1 MIYYPK
7 IYGTCAGANKAIE
20 TAYKLK
26 KENTNKN
33 IYIYKEI
40 LHNPYIIKELE
51 KDNIKCIDDLKI
63 LTKDDILIIRAH
75 GEPKETYDYLEEN
88 NIEYYD
94 ATCTNVL
101 KVHNIAIEKQ
111 KNGYKVIIVGKKTH
125 PEVIGTNGWINNEGI
140 IIETK
145 NDYKDLNK
153 SDKYFI
159 VCQTT
164 VSHKKLQELLNYMN
178 ENNISYE
185 VENTI
190 CNAQKLIQTSSIALA
205 EQMDIMFV
213 IGGKESSNTKE
224 LYNLCNEVTKTYY
237 FSDIKDFF
245 NFIKKEKYTL
255 NTKIGFTGGAS
266 TPKEQ
271 IKEYANLLEFF
282 IYYKTKLKEFET
294 ELKKINKS
302 FLENDNVIVIDAINK
317 FINMNGDGKF
327 LRGCLIDLGYK
338 LTKNDDYAKT
348 LSLAYETFET
358 SILIH
363 DDIIDNA
370 HLRRNKETIHETYK
384 DEFKKY
390 NVENDNI
397 NTSLALCIGDLG
409 FFYTNE
415 MITKKYKNDKNLAKL
430 LSYYNNIVI
439 KTIKGEII
447 DVALPFIE
455 KNDKEHTLH
464 EEDIMEIYRLKTSWY
479 TVIGPFVLGMILGNS
494 KAKDIETFEKV
505 LEPLGIAFQIK
516 DDILGIYSSK
526 EILGKSVYSD
536 IEEFKQ
542 TILYSYIKINR
553 NDLLDELLKYYGKSI
568 TEEESK
574 KVQDLF
580 ENSGALE
587 YATNKMNEM
596 FNEVYT
602 NIKLMDIKE
611 YTKNILLGLIL
622 FLRLREK

>member
-245 NFIKKEKYTL
+245 DFIKKEKYTL

-390 NVENDNI
+390 NVENDNT

-479 TVIGPFVLGMILGNS
+479 TVVGPFVLGMILGNS

-574 KVQDLF
+574 KVQELF

-602 NIKLMDIKE
+602 NVKLMDIKE

>member
-224 LYNLCNEVTKTYY
+224 LYNLCNEVAKTYY

-245 NFIKKEKYTL
+245 DFIKKEKYTL

-338 LTKNDDYAKT
+338 LSKNDDYAKT

-390 NVENDNI
+390 NVENDNT

-479 TVIGPFVLGMILGNS
+479 TVVGPFVLGMILGNS

-553 NDLLDELLKYYGKSI
+553 NDLLEELLKYYGKSI

-574 KVQDLF
+574 KVQELF

-602 NIKLMDIKE
+602 NIKSIDIKE

>member
-140 IIETK
+140 IIETE

-245 NFIKKEKYTL
+245 DFIKKEKYTL

-390 NVENDNI
+390 NVENDNT

-479 TVIGPFVLGMILGNS
+479 TVVGPFVLGMILGNS

-553 NDLLDELLKYYGKSI
+553 NDLLGELLKYYGKSI

-574 KVQDLF
+574 KVQELF

-587 YATNKMNEM
+587 YATNRMNEM

>member
-51 KDNIKCIDDLKI
+51 KDNIKCIDDLKT

-145 NDYKDLNK
+145 DDYKNLNK
-153 SDKYFI
+153 NDKYFI

-185 VENTI
+185 AENTI

-237 FSDIKDFF
+237 FSNIKDFF
-245 NFIKKEKYTL
+245 NFIKKEKYTFL
-255 NTKIGFTGGAS
+255 QKMQVLFLTSIGKYFSVNQICKIFFRLCSKWQSKNTKYYFPINYTYTGNYSRMFDRKIFESTVYGIIRGRKFPVPGGFDQELRQQYGNYQEP
-266 TPKEQ
+266 PK
-271 IKEYANLLEFF
+271 
-282 IYYKTKLKEFET
+282 
-294 ELKKINKS
+294 
-302 FLENDNVIVIDAINK
+302 DN
-317 FINMNGDGKF
+317 
-327 LRGCLIDLGYK
+327 
-338 LTKNDDYAKT
+338 
-348 LSLAYETFET
+348 
-358 SILIH
+358 SI
-363 DDIIDNA
+363 
-370 HLRRNKETIHETYK
+370 
-384 DEFKKY
+384 
-390 NVENDNI
+390 
-397 NTSLALCIGDLG
+397 
-409 FFYTNE
+409 
-415 MITKKYKNDKNLAKL
+415 
-430 LSYYNNIVI
+430 
-439 KTIKGEII
+439 
-447 DVALPFIE
+447 
-455 KNDKEHTLH
+455 
-464 EEDIMEIYRLKTSWY
+464 
-479 TVIGPFVLGMILGNS
+479 
-494 KAKDIETFEKV
+494 
-505 LEPLGIAFQIK
+505 
-516 DDILGIYSSK
+516 
-526 EILGKSVYSD
+526 
-536 IEEFKQ
+536 
-542 TILYSYIKINR
+542 YIKH
-553 NDLLDELLKYYGKSI
+553 L
-568 TEEESK
+568 
-574 KVQDLF
+574 
-580 ENSGALE
+580 
-587 YATNKMNEM
+587 
-596 FNEVYT
+596 
-602 NIKLMDIKE
+602 
-611 YTKNILLGLIL
+611 
-622 FLRLREK
+622 